1 MRKIIY
7 SMSVSLDG
15 FVETT
20 NRDIDWVIVDEEL
33 HTFFN
38 DQAREMGAFLFGRR
52 MYELMTAF
60 WPIPEAEQSNLSY
73 IIEYAHIWKDMPKI
87 VFSKTPDKVDWNSR
101 LVRDVTAEEITK
113 LKSQPGK
120 DLSIGGPK
128 LASAFIKLGLIDEY
142 QLFVNPVILGGGMP
156 FFPPIDKQ
164 INLRLI
170 ETRTF
175 GSGVIYLCYQPDKKP
190 L

>member
-20 NRDIDWVIVDEEL
+20 NRGMDWVIVDEEL
-33 HTFFN
+33 HTAFN
-38 DQAREMGAFLFGRR
+38 DQAREMGTFMYGRR

-60 WPIPEAEQSNLSY
+60 WPTPEAAGSDLPY
-73 IIEYAHIWKDMPKI
+73 IVEFARIWKDMPKI
-87 VFSKTPDKVDWNSR
+87 VFSTTLEEVEWNSSLMR
-101 LVRDVTAEEITK
+101 AVTAEEIKK
-113 LKSQPGK
+113 LKAQPGK
-120 DLSIGGPK
+120 DMDIGGPG

-142 QLFVNPVILGGGMP
+142 QLFVNPVVLGGGTP
-156 FFPPIDKQ
+156 FFPPLPHPLK
-164 INLRLI
+164 LKLI
-170 ETRTF
+170 ETQTF
-175 GSGVIYLCYQPDKKP
+175 RSGVVYLRYQPEGKT